1 MPDRHTQTRPRPWVW
16 FVLAGLFLGLSAWGL
31 GLARSQDAAK
41 TTLWWFALGGGLLAL
56 ARQLSGLAAARI
68 WLLLCLVFGLDIAVQ
83 GVIRGFFGALPQPG
97 VIAEA
102 LANTT
107 PSESWGFLMGQR
119 GPIAFST
126 FYWVLWWAIGLL
138 GSRAWR
144 TAPAPSSSRKRWG
157 LLAALLAFAGLL
169 HANPSMLG
177 HEPFLRWGVVYMRH
191 QQARQEMQNLVAERE
206 ALWTQREQWQARI
219 EDSAPSTVI
228 VFIGESGNRM
238 NWGLYGY
245 PRDTTAPLAQ
255 AFQAL
260 GGQVLLF
267 TRARSTQAFTLP
279 SLRLALT
286 PADETQP
293 GLWQGTPDF
302 VLLAR
307 AAGYHV
313 RWLSNQPGQ
322 DGWLASLARGADE
335 YVFINSGN
343 WRDSSTEDDD
353 LVPVLRQKLQGQP
366 PAHELIVVHLLG
378 QHFHYALRCGKQPG
392 PFARITDDAV
402 MQAMQAQGRS
412 AGIRQARNDYDD
424 ATYCG
429 ARSVAQ
435 LLQTVA
441 QARADRPVRALYFS
455 DHGQEVGHQ
464 RDFAGHSERDESG
477 YTVPLWVWRNALA
490 RPLDGRQLNAPIRLD
505 TLDQALHHLLGIHSR
520 WYDPRLDFLS
530 SQYAPDAS
538 VRSNADGRGPRSAVS
553 RLESAQLETGAAAR
567 PVSAADLRAMPPG
580 NRPDQ

>member
-1 MPDRHTQTRPRPWVW
+1 MPDRHTPGRPRPWVW

-56 ARQLSGLAAARI
+56 GLQLSGRAAARL
-68 WLLLCLVFGLDIAVQ
+68 WWLLCLVFGLDVAVQ
-83 GVIRGFFGALPQPG
+83 GVVRGFFGALPQPG

-107 PSESWGFLMGQR
+107 PSESWDFVMGQR
-119 GPIAFST
+119 GPIALSAL
-126 FYWVLWWAIGLL
+126 YWALWWVIGIL
-138 GSRAWR
+138 GSHAWR
-144 TAPAPSSSRKRWG
+144 VATVPSRSRKRWS
-157 LLAALLAFAGLL
+157 LLALLLAFAGLL

-191 QQARQEMQNLVAERE
+191 QQAREEMQNLVAARQT
-206 ALWTQREQWQARI
+206 LWAQRELWQARL
-219 EDSAPSTVI
+219 DSSAPGTVV

-260 GGQVLLF
+260 GGQTLLF
-267 TRARSTQAFTLP
+267 TQARSTQAFTLP

-293 GLWQGTPDF
+293 DLWQSSPDF

-335 YVFINSGN
+335 HVFINSGN

-353 LVPVLRQKLQGQP
+353 LVPVLRQKLQGP
-366 PAHELIVVHLLG
+366 APAHELIVVHLLG

-392 PFARITDDAV
+392 PFGRVNEDAV

-412 AGIRQARNDYDD
+412 ANIRQSRNDYDD

-429 ARSVAQ
+429 ARSVAH
-435 LLQTVA
+435 LLQAVA
-441 QARADRPVRALYFS
+441 HARVDRPVRAVYFS
-455 DHGQEVGHQ
+455 DHGQEVGHG

-477 YTVPLWVWRNALA
+477 YTVPLWVWSNAIATPLPTRN
-490 RPLDGRQLNAPIRLD
+490 LNAPIRLD
-505 TLDQALHHLLGIHSR
+505 TLEQALQTLMGLRSR
-520 WYDPRLDFLS
+520 WYVPEQDFLS
-530 SQYAPDAS
+530 PRYAPPA
-538 VRSNADGRGPRSAVS
+538 ADPPGRSA
-553 RLESAQLETGAAAR
+553 G
-567 PVSAADLRAMPPG
+567 
-580 NRPDQ
+580 

>member
-1 MPDRHTQTRPRPWVW
+1 MPDGRTPTRPRPWVW
-16 FVLAGLFLGLSAWGL
+16 FVLAGLFLGLSVWGL

-56 ARQLSGLAAARI
+56 GRQWSGRTAARI
-68 WLLLCLVFGLDIAVQ
+68 WWLLCLVFGLDNAVQ
-83 GVIRGFFGALPQPG
+83 GVVRGFFGAFPQPG

-107 PSESWGFLMGQR
+107 PSESWDFVLGQR
-119 GPIAFST
+119 GPIALGAL
-126 FYWVLWWAIGLL
+126 YWVLWWVIGLL

-144 TAPAPSSSRKRWG
+144 TATPPVHSRKRWG
-157 LLAALLAFAGLL
+157 LLALLLAFAGLL

-191 QQARQEMQNLVAERE
+191 QQAREEMQNLVAARQ
-206 ALWTQREQWQARI
+206 ALWAERAQWQARL
-219 EDSAPSTVI
+219 DNDRAATVV

-260 GGQVLLF
+260 GGQTLLF
-267 TRARSTQAFTLP
+267 TQARSTQAFTLP

-286 PADETQP
+286 PADEAQP
-293 GLWQGTPDF
+293 QLWQSTPDF

-335 YVFINSGN
+335 HVFINSGN

-353 LVPVLRQKLQGQP
+353 LLPVLRQKLQASTP
-366 PAHELIVVHLLG
+366 THELIVVHLLG
-378 QHFHYALRCGKQPG
+378 QHFHYALRCGKQAG
-392 PFARITDDAV
+392 PFGRVTSDAV
-402 MQAMQAQGRS
+402 MQALQAQGRS

-429 ARSVAQ
+429 ARSVAR
-435 LLQTVA
+435 LLQEVA
-441 QARADRPVRALYFS
+441 GARADRAVRALYFS

-477 YTVPLWVWRNALA
+477 YTVPLWVWSNALA
-490 RPLDGRQLNAPIRLD
+490 RPLSAQHLNAPVRLD
-505 TLDQALHHLLGIHSR
+505 TLEQALQTLMGLRSR
-520 WYDPRLDFLS
+520 WYLPSQDFLS
-530 SQYAPDAS
+530 PQYAPPRTGRPSGS
-538 VRSNADGRGPRSAVS
+538 VSGSVG
-553 RLESAQLETGAAAR
+553 
-567 PVSAADLRAMPPG
+567 
-580 NRPDQ
+580 